1 MVVLGGL
8 AIVMAC
14 VLIGFTMA
22 GGHIGALIH
31 PSEFITIGG
40 ASFGALVIMSP
51 KRVLIDLFKS
61 IPKVLKGTPYNKAMY
76 TDLFGLLYS
85 IARLVRRDGLIALDT
100 HVSKPA
106 ESPVFQRYP
115 RVTNNHHALEFMS
128 TGLTQI
134 VDGKVEAAKLMASFE
149 DEMKV
154 IDREHH
160 QTVDVLAKTADGLP
174 GFGIVAAV
182 LGIVVTMQAIDG
194 PASEIGHKVGAA
206 LVGTF
211 LGILLSYGFF
221 GPLAARMETLG
232 ASENTFFA
240 TIASAVLAIN
250 AGDNPKDVVL
260 SARRLVDTDCRP
272 TLNEMNDLFAAA
284 DAAAA

>member
-8 AIVMAC
+8 GIVMAC

-51 KRVLIDLFKS
+51 KRVMIDLMKS
-61 IPKVLKGTPYNKAMY
+61 IPKVLKGSPYNKATY

-85 IARLVRRDGLIALDT
+85 IARLVRRDGLIALDS
-100 HVSKPA
+100 HVNNPH

-115 RVTNNHHALEFMS
+115 RITNNHHAVEFLT

-134 VDGKVEAAKLMASFE
+134 VDGKVEASKLTASFE

-154 IDREHH
+154 INSEHH

-221 GPLAARMETLG
+221 APLAARMDALG
-232 ASENTFFA
+232 IEEMTFFA
-240 TIASAVLAIN
+240 TIASAVSAIN
-250 AGDNPKDVVL
+250 AGENPKDVIT
-260 SARRLVDTDCRP
+260 SARRLVSSDCRP
-272 TLNEMNDLFAAA
+272 SLQEMNDIFAAA
-284 DAAAA
+284 DAA